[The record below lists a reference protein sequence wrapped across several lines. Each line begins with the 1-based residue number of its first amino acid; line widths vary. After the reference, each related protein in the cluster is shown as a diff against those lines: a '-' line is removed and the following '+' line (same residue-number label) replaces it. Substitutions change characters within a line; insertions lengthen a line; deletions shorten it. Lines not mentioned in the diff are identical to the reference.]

1 MDLFILHLKKQVE
14 QNAPTLTT
22 KIIDND
28 ITGVTRF
35 GKVRSTYYCTIAKT
49 HSNEQSLGI
58 LLKID

>member
-35 GKVRSTYYCTIAKT
+35 GKVDQRIIA
-49 HSNEQSLGI
+49 QSQRHI
-58 LLKID
+58 PMNRV